1 MGKIYAADDPQLGR
15 TTYRDRKRFWWSL
28 SVVYPLLP
36 FTGMAVTYF
45 LMIFT
50 ILPLARYMSR
60 VTVVRT
66 VYMAPIVIAF
76 TLVGAFVSRDYVFDM
91 FLALAFGV
99 LIVALIVAGSL
110 WIMAHLNHNML
121 PMSELMRMQR

>member
-1 MGKIYAADDPQLGR
+1 
-15 TTYRDRKRFWWSL
+15 
-28 SVVYPLLP
+28 
-36 FTGMAVTYF
+36 MAVTYF

-66 VYMAPIVIAF
+66 VYMAPLMIAF

-99 LIVALIVAGSL
+99 IGYIARRPGTTSR
-110 WIMAHLNHNML
+110 
-121 PMSELMRMQR
+121 PF